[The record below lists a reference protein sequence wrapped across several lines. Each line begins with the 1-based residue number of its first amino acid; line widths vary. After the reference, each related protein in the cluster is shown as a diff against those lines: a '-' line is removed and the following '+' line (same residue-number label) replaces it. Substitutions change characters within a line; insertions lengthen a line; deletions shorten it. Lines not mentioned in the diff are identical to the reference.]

1 MRLLNEIND
10 YPDIYQSVSDED
22 IREVE
27 SLLAFAFPEAYRRF
41 VRDPDI
47 EVVKRLP
54 SLLWFV
60 RHTSMGLIDV
70 NLRLRKPGP
79 RAYPD
84 RLVAFA
90 TNECGDYYCFDRD
103 TGRIVYIDP
112 DRTVEENMGS
122 DELVYESFGM
132 WMEQKLKRGR

>member
-10 YPDIYQSVSDED
+10 YSDIYQSVSDDD

-27 SLLAFAFPEAYRRF
+27 SLLAFAFPGGYKGF

-60 RHTSMGLIDV
+60 RHPSVGILDV
-70 NLRLRKPGP
+70 NLLLRDTDHDP
-79 RAYPD
+79 YPD

-90 TNECGDYYCFDRD
+90 TNECGDYFCFDRD
-103 TGRIVYIDP
+103 TGRIVYVDP
-112 DRTVEENMGS
+112 DRPVEDSLES
-122 DELVYESFGM
+122 EELVYESFER
-132 WMEQKLKRGR
+132 WLDDRLRSRP